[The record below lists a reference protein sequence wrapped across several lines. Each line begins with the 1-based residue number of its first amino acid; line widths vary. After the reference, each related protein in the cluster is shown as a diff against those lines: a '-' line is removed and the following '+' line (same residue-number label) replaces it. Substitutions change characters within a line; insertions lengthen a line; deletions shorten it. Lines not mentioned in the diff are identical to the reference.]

1 MYGHTNVSTF
11 HFQAALI
18 AHPCVCVDRK
28 AVLVS
33 EHESLKTASLSQNGG
48 HGKLSAR
55 LYLRNLALIL
65 ARLSNISFSDSPTT
79 DRHEQRR
86 DRQITEETRGT

>member
-1 MYGHTNVSTF
+1 MY
-11 HFQAALI
+11 
-18 AHPCVCVDRK
+18 
-28 AVLVS
+28 VS
-33 EHESLKTASLSQNGG
+33 EHDSLKTAPLSQNGG
-48 HGKLSAR
+48 QRKLSAW

-86 DRQITEETRGT
+86 DRQIAEETAHTRGT